1 MTAAALE
8 NTGRNPDFLSSIEEI
23 LDEASNGRM
32 FVLVDDKDREN
43 EGDLV
48 IAAGCV
54 TADDINFMASYGRG
68 LICLTLTEERCRRL
82 NLPLMVRD
90 NNSRYST
97 NFTVSIEAAKGVTT
111 GISAADRTTTI
122 HTAVSEAASADDIV
136 TPGHI
141 FPVMA
146 QPGGVLT
153 RAGHTEAGVDLAR
166 LCGFEPASVICEILN
181 PDGSMARLP
190 DLVGFG
196 GKHGLRIGAIAD
208 LIRYR
213 LKNEPTVWRVSENRV
228 ETRHGVFRAII
239 YEDVELRHV
248 HLALVSGEIRPD
260 VPAMVRVQTHRGVYD
275 MLAEARGVGRWSVDA
290 ALERIAGEGGGV
302 LVLLAYADDT
312 TTLDQRLRGEVGPD
326 GDGRELRMLGAGSQI
341 LADLNVGMVK
351 VLGTPLRTHAISGFG
366 LEVVGYVSQP

>member
-1 MTAAALE
+1 MTGNNE
-8 NTGRNPDFLSSIEEI
+8 ISVSPIEEI
-23 LDEASNGRM
+23 LEDYRAGKM
-32 FVLVDDKDREN
+32 VILVDDEDREN

-97 NFTVSIEAAKGVTT
+97 NFTVSIGVTT
-111 GISAADRTTTI
+111 GISAADRMTTI

-166 LCGFEPASVICEILN
+166 LSGFEPASVICEILN
-181 PDGSMARLP
+181 PDGTMARLP

-196 GKHGLRIGAIAD
+196 EKHELRIGAIAD

-228 ETRHGVFRAII
+228 QTRHGVFRAII
-239 YEDVELRHV
+239 YEDAELRHV
-248 HLALVSGEIRPD
+248 HLALVSGEITPD
-260 VPAMVRVQTHRGVYD
+260 VPVTVRVQTHRGVYD
-275 MLAEARGVGRWSVDA
+275 MLAEARGVRRWSVDA
-290 ALERIAGEGGGV
+290 ALERIAEEGAGV
-302 LVLLAYADDT
+302 LVLLAYDDDT
-312 TTLDQRLRGEVGPD
+312 TTLDQRLRGEVDVD
-326 GDGRELRMLGAGSQI
+326 GEGRELRMLGAGSQI
-341 LADLNVGMVK
+341 LADLNVGKVK

-366 LEVVGYVSQP
+366 LEVVDYVSQP

>member
-1 MTAAALE
+1 MTE
-8 NTGRNPDFLSSIEEI
+8 NNEISVSPIEEI
-23 LDEASNGRM
+23 LEDYKAGKM
-32 FVLVDDKDREN
+32 VILVDDEDREN

-82 NLPLMVRD
+82 SLPLMVRD

-97 NFTVSIEAAKGVTT
+97 NFTVSIEAAEGVTT

-122 HTAVSEAASADDIV
+122 HTAVSEGASADDIV

-166 LCGFEPASVICEILN
+166 LSGFEPASVICEILN
-181 PDGSMARLP
+181 PDGTMARLP

-196 GKHGLRIGAIAD
+196 EKHELRIGAIAD

-228 ETRHGVFRAII
+228 QTRHGVFRAII
-239 YEDVELRHV
+239 YEDAELRHV
-248 HLALVSGEIRPD
+248 HLALVSGEITPD
-260 VPAMVRVQTHRGVYD
+260 AVPTSTVYPSGFCFD
-275 MLAEARGVGRWSVDA
+275 SHSIATAPLPPGLFTTLTGTPAASLKGPWSWRA
-290 ALERIAGEGGGV
+290 N
-302 LVLLAYADDT
+302 T
-312 TTLDQRLRGEVGPD
+312 SPPPPTLDQVPIR
-326 GDGRELRMLGAGSQI
+326 I
-341 LADLNVGMVK
+341 
-351 VLGTPLRTHAISGFG
+351 VLFG
-366 LEVVGYVSQP
+366 

>member
-1 MTAAALE
+1 MTGNNE
-8 NTGRNPDFLSSIEEI
+8 ISVSPIEEI
-23 LDEASNGRM
+23 LEDYRAGKM
-32 FVLVDDKDREN
+32 VILVDDEDREN

-97 NFTVSIEAAKGVTT
+97 NFTVSIEAAEGVTT
-111 GISAADRTTTI
+111 GISAADRMTTI

-166 LCGFEPASVICEILN
+166 LSGFEPASVICEILN
-181 PDGSMARLP
+181 PDGTMARLP

-196 GKHGLRIGAIAD
+196 EKHGLRIGAIAD

-228 ETRHGVFRAII
+228 QTRHGVFRAII
-239 YEDVELRHV
+239 YEDAELRHV
-248 HLALVSGEIRPD
+248 HLALVSGEITPD
-260 VPAMVRVQTHRGVYD
+260 VPVIVRVQTHRGVYD
-275 MLAEARGVGRWSVDA
+275 MLAEARGVRRWSVDA
-290 ALERIAGEGGGV
+290 ALERIAEEGAGV
-302 LVLLAYADDT
+302 LVLLAYDDDT
-312 TTLDQRLRGEVGPD
+312 TTLDQRLRGEAGVD
-326 GDGRELRMLGAGSQI
+326 GEGRELRMLGAGSQI
-341 LADLNVGMVK
+341 LADLNVGKVK

-366 LEVVGYVSQP
+366 LEVVDYVSQP